1 MQITRRADYAIR
13 TVLDVARLQPGEV
26 ALTGE
31 VAERQ
36 RIPAPFLAK
45 IVLALTRAGIL
56 RSFRGSGGGIAL
68 AKPADQITL
77 LQVVEAVDGPV
88 AMNRCVLW
96 PDECERSDACPVHK
110 VWCDTRALLAEHLG
124 AISIASLIESGQG
137 DEKAPSSTVP
147 RSDSDP

>member
-1 MQITRRADYAIR
+1 LQITRRADYAVR
-13 TVLDVARLQPGEV
+13 TVLDVAGLRPGDV
-26 ALTGE
+26 ALTSE

-68 AKPADQITL
+68 AKPPDQITL
-77 LQVVEAVDGPV
+77 LQVVEAVDGPL

-96 PDECERSDACPVHK
+96 PDECERSDACPVHD
-110 VWCDTRALLAEHLG
+110 VWCEARTLLAEHLG
-124 AISIASLIESGQG
+124 AISLAALVEDRRG
-137 DEKAPSSTVP
+137 DVLDTG
-147 RSDSDP
+147 